1 MAGGREGGHWAAHSA
16 PHSFPC
22 MHYELCS
29 QNRHTRIGDKMR
41 SHHSIDVCSAGS
53 RGGVEDLHIFMLHE
67 QLTLVGKCWRTQV
80 IRVNI
85 LILYVKVH
93 ENSDS

>member
-1 MAGGREGGHWAAHSA
+1 MAGGRLGGGHWAAHSA

-22 MHYELCS
+22 MHYELCF

-41 SHHSIDVCSAGS
+41 RHHSIDVCSAGS
-53 RGGVEDLHIFMLHE
+53 EGLHIFMLHE

-85 LILYVKVH
+85 LILDVKVH